1 MPRTRSSRVQGRG
14 RCNAVRHRRRPYEAR
29 QRGRPAVQS
38 WLALAI
44 EPRSLAARMQPDPIR
59 ATGPIPLTGCAKCAT
74 MVTPMPTAAVGTR
87 LSQEEVGDGR
97 KVVGRLGGPPHGCQV
112 RYIRYIRYDISRAT
126 SRY

>member
-44 EPRSLAARMQPDPIR
+44 EPRSLAARMQPDAIR

-87 LSQEEVGDGR
+87 LSQEEVRDVEA
-97 KVVGRLGGPPHGCQV
+97 VVFLVKLTFGARFRV
-112 RYIRYIRYDISRAT
+112 SIRASVQTRMAVG
-126 SRY
+126 